1 MSNQICT
8 ICQKPKAKLECGI
21 CKEPICK
28 NCTQFVDENY
38 FSFCKVIS
46 KNLSFTSYCGT
57 CFNQEVEPAIES
69 YEQMMQKAREV
80 SLFYKDQGKE
90 TRRMSRLERPIVI
103 ENCLDKDELIL
114 RLAFRAVEEN
124 FNTLV
129 DVDLVSQKVKQ
140 GNYQHLIWK
149 GTAVPISLEPEKLKH
164 K

>member
-1 MSNQICT
+1 MSLQICT
-8 ICQKPKAKLECGI
+8 ICQKPKAKLECGL

-28 NCTQFVDENY
+28 GCTQFVDENF
-38 FSFCKVIS
+38 FSFQKEIP
-46 KNLSFTSYCGT
+46 KDLAFTTFCGT
-57 CFNQEVEPAIES
+57 CFNLTIEPAIEN
-69 YEQMMQKAREV
+69 YEETMQKAREV

-90 TRRMSRLERPIVI
+90 TRRMVRAEKPIVI

-114 RLAFRAVEEN
+114 RLAFRAAEES

-149 GTAVPISLEPEKLKH
+149 GTAVPISLEPEKLKR